1 MTNAKRVLIFE
12 FHQETNTF
20 NPLTTPLARFQPDC
34 ILEGDACYQKTL
46 KSNGAVTG
54 AVAAITE
61 AGGEV
66 IPTLFLHSSSGGR
79 VEDSVFDQ
87 LRQRLKFYI
96 ENETFDA
103 VYAALHG
110 ATCTESIDDA
120 CGELLS
126 YIRSLVGDR
135 VIAASF
141 DLHANIT
148 DKVLKHADI
157 ICGYNTYP
165 HVDFYQTGYRT
176 ASLCMERLTGTRHPM
191 VSVGVDMLIPPSGY
205 TSLEGPFHDLIQK
218 GKQMVASG
226 QIRDFTV
233 FPVQPWLDIPDIKSR
248 IVTIGDDADQA
259 KVCAEA
265 LAMGLFSMREQAN
278 TKLTSVDEIIDIAES
293 NQTDKPVILAD
304 PADSPNGGCVGDSPV
319 VAMRLQERNSHLRTC
334 MFVVDPEAVKQ
345 AFALG
350 VGKTAKFKVGAGFT
364 KGMPGP
370 FVAEGTV
377 RSLHDGYFRPDKNNV
392 KYLGKSAVVSFGTID
407 ILLCCQGSSSGSP
420 MIFRSFGME
429 PLHYDLVVVKA
440 NTSFRAPYST
450 ISDLIYVADTPGAGA
465 ANLKRFPWEHLPKG
479 LYPFDLPE
487 NYAPEKAILW

>member
-1 MTNAKRVLIFE
+1 MTQPKKILVFE

-20 NPLTTPLARFQPDC
+20 NPLTTPFLRFQPDGVF
-34 ILEGDACYQKTL
+34 EGPACYERTL
-46 KSNGAVTG
+46 NNGGTVAG
-54 AVAAITE
+54 GVAAIE
-61 AGGEV
+61 AAGGTV
-66 IPTLFLHSSSGGR
+66 IPALFLHSSSGGP
-79 VEDSVFDQ
+79 VEDAVFDHVCT
-87 LRQRLKFYI
+87 RLKYYI
-96 ENETFDA
+96 DNEEFDGI
-103 VYAALHG
+103 YAALHG
-110 ATCTESIDDA
+110 ATCTESRDDA
-120 CGELLS
+120 CGDLLS
-126 YIRSLVGDR
+126 YIRALVGDR

-148 DKVLKHADI
+148 EKVLRNADI

-165 HVDFYQTGYRT
+165 HVDLYQTGYR
-176 ASLCMERLTGTRHPM
+176 AAALCMERLSGKNHFM
-191 VSVGVDMLIPPSGY
+191 AAVGADMLIPPSGY

-248 IVTIGDDADQA
+248 IVTIGDDADQS

-278 TKLTSVDEIIDIAES
+278 TKLTSLDDIIDIAEHNKS
-293 NQTDKPVILAD
+293 GKPVILAD

-319 VAMRLQERNSHLRTC
+319 VAMRLQERGSKLRTC
-334 MFVVDPEAVKQ
+334 MFIVDPAAVKQ
-345 AFALG
+345 AFTLG
-350 VGKTAKFKVGAGFT
+350 VGATSQFKVGAGFT

-370 FVAEGTV
+370 FCGEGTV
-377 RSLHDGYFRPDKNNV
+377 RSLHDGYFHIDKNNV
-392 KYLGKSAVVSFGTID
+392 KYLGNCAVVSFGNMD

-465 ANLKRFPWEHLPKG
+465 SNLKLFNWENLPAG
-479 LYPFDLPE
+479 LYPFDLPDG
-487 NYAPEKAILW
+487 YTPEKATLW